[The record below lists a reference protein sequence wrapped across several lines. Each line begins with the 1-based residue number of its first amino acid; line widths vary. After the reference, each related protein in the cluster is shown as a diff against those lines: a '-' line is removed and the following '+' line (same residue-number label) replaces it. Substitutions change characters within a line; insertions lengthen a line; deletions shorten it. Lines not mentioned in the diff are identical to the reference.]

1 MTPGAFSIKDLCFLF
16 SEYCVSI
23 NFPPLCSGHPV
34 SSAGT
39 VSVQFQRTSN
49 SGPARFKLML
59 EATSPATCPSD
70 TRPDTCPEGPCCQG
84 EDCCVL
90 HAGTVPRGETIN
102 MKTLNFLPVFV
113 SVLSVPHQT
122 SEMSPSRSH

>member
-1 MTPGAFSIKDLCFLF
+1 M
-16 SEYCVSI
+16 
-23 NFPPLCSGHPV
+23 

-122 SEMSPSRSH
+122 SAMSPSRSH